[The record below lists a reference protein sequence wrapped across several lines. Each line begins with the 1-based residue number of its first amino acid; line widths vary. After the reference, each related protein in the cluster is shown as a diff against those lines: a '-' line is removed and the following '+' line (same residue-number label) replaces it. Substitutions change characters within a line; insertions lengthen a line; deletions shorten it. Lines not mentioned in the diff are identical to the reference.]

1 LVSGRHGH
9 ASLGAATILLYLAV
23 TYAVQRL
30 AIQARCGRMAVPA
43 QPDMTGLA

>member
-1 LVSGRHGH
+1 MRPMR
-9 ASLGAATILLYLAV
+9 ILLPAAWYWPRFQAV

-30 AIQARCGRMAVPA
+30 AVQVRCRSMAVLA